1 MEDGSLA
8 NPVHRVDL
16 ARHAQDESARAT
28 PAYHPR
34 PDSPL
39 TEHGA
44 EQAREAAKHLAADY
58 AGIVHSPILRAQQTA
73 KLFSEIF
80 SLPLLTELPCLSE
93 WRPPSSVYGKPPDQ
107 YDDEYR
113 RWRYART
120 EDPGLAYQDGESL
133 LALHERAQFAV
144 HELSRLAAE
153 KGPLLIVSHKVF
165 LGVITARS
173 HGPAEAFQ
181 RATSEPWAHCEVR
194 TLHIRPQP
202 DTEA

>member
-1 MEDGSLA
+1 MA
-8 NPVHRVDL
+8 NPVRRVDL
-16 ARHAQDESARAT
+16 ARHAQDESARTT

-44 EQAREAAKHLAADY
+44 EHAREAAKCLAADY

-73 KLFSEIF
+73 QLFSEI
-80 SLPLLTELPCLSE
+80 SGIPLLTELPCLSE
-93 WRPPSSVYGKPPDQ
+93 WRPPSSVYGKTPDQ

-113 RWRYART
+113 KWRYARA
-120 EDPGLAYQDGESL
+120 EDPSLAYQDGEGL
-133 LALHERAQFAV
+133 LDLHKRAQFAV

-165 LGVITARS
+165 LGVIAASS

-194 TLHIRPQP
+194 TLDSRPQP
-202 DTEA
+202 HTEA